1 MNGIGGE
8 VVDGSGT
15 IDPANLSNSGTCYHF
30 PLRFAIPCLLSRG
43 LPVQSYFHR
52 DFLSFAQTL
61 RAMIGSHFFF
71 LAIFPRLCARIYT
84 LWSLFAF
91 EPLPFLSPTFKLI
104 PPLVSGLPAPSPAE
118 PSPRGVK
125 RSRTPDH
132 SGNGH
137 TEGDQDDGTCV
148 MGGKM
153 RRHAV
158 FRKAIVSATI
168 RRLSCSFLRSHIIF
182 YRCTGLTDVCFFP
195 QKTKAVASV
204 VALQRPR
211 GQAPANIRLQVPRY
225 KRRRCS
231 RDRFL
236 TSLLDHHR
244 SPHLQIRPRRQRHWS
259 KLSQLSETILP
270 TS

>member
-1 MNGIGGE
+1 MGREPSIRQTW
-8 VVDGSGT
+8 VTLVRAIAFLCASLL
-15 IDPANLSNSGTCYHF
+15 PASFRADFLFNLTF
-30 PLRFAIPCLLSRG
+30 IAT
-43 LPVQSYFHR
+43 
-52 DFLSFAQTL
+52 LSFAQTP
-61 RAMIGSHFFF
+61 RAYYRFPFFF
-71 LAIFPRLCARIYT
+71 CDFPQIVCAHICPFVSICIWT
-84 LWSLFAF
+84 S
-91 EPLPFLSPTFKLI
+91 LPFLSPTFKLI

-153 RRHAV
+153 CRHVV

-168 RRLSCSFLRSHIIF
+168 RRLSCFFLRSHLIL
-182 YRCTGLTDVCFFP
+182 YRCTGLTGVCFFS
-195 QKTKAVASV
+195 QKTKVVASV
-204 VALQRPR
+204 VVLQKPR

-259 KLSQLSETILP
+259 KLSRLSETILP